1 MRRGSPTKPAPVS
14 AICPEHHGS
23 IDFLFEGREL
33 DIYFEI
39 FSVMNLRFGKGASA
53 IITVELDVTSSD
65 GRLSHSGDETGAATQ
80 ACGSLSRYPGC
91 RRCHAGSSLPG
102 KALTWEWGLLE
113 GVCSLHRVVPWTV
126 YFLFWEP
133 QCSPLR
139 NGRRG
144 FGFSYPVVGR

>member
-1 MRRGSPTKPAPVS
+1 MRWGSPTKPAPVS

-53 IITVELDVTSSD
+53 IITVELDVTSSSRESH
-65 GRLSHSGDETGAATQ
+65 GLSLGLLLPPPTKRKEARLSRSGDEAGAATQ

-102 KALTWEWGLLE
+102 SGD
-113 GVCSLHRVVPWTV
+113 
-126 YFLFWEP
+126 FWKESAHCTE
-133 QCSPLR
+133 Q
-139 NGRRG
+139 G
-144 FGFSYPVVGR
+144 